1 MPYYNPN
8 LDDLLAFDGIRNF
21 TGGQA
26 SGLQSDTL
34 AENQVARMENMTL
47 SPRGQIETRYGFANF
62 NTTATSGTSSVGGL
76 FYFDTYNPEQLV
88 SIANGR
94 LHTIETSGI
103 ATTQPAT
110 LSWSSATSTWGLET
124 RKWANGFDNA
134 ASNSVNMA
142 QFNNLLYLVDGSS
155 PLYVWDGNTAK
166 IQGGKLRSI
175 TVTSGGTGYTTAT
188 ASVGGPQL
196 GGTYPTIAQTSVA
209 GGAVTGVTVSNG
221 GAGYSS
227 SPSVIISGDG
237 SGATATAR
245 VSPPPTAMRLL
256 AVVGNRLI
264 GVGSGQNRNTIYAS
278 DILDASVWDDANS
291 IIVGGDDGDEI
302 TAIIPFYA
310 NRLIVFKKSKIFQVT
325 IPPDMTSA
333 SDWVV
338 EIISTTVGCAAERT
352 AVQVNSDIFFLST
365 DGIRTVKRSAAD
377 DFTTVGLPISEIVK
391 DVIANINLTSIGNST
406 AIFHDNRY
414 LVAFPTGS
422 NDSNDTILV
431 YNTILNAFEGTWT
444 PDVLQFCQTNFASL
458 GKRLMAKGYTGIIT
472 QYNGY
477 KPVTSVLSSDYQDSG
492 SDYASFIRT
501 RDMNFGDPFGF
512 KHGSHYEIIFDK
524 SFANDVDVS
533 IQRETDTG
541 DISSEPNLNVASASL
556 TLPFVLPASL
566 PLSTNR
572 RLASDLRKYD
582 KWRTLNISISCEAGQ
597 FAVRQ
602 ISAAA
607 NPDTIQ
613 VEKTV

>member
-8 LDDLLAFDGIRNF
+8 LDDLLAFDGIRSF
-21 TGGQA
+21 VGGQA
-26 SGLQSDTL
+26 SGLQSDNL
-34 AENQVARMENMTL
+34 AENQVSRLENMTL
-47 SPRGQIETRYGFANF
+47 SPKGQIETRYGFANF
-62 NTTATSGTSSVGGL
+62 STTATSGTSSVGGL
-76 FYFDTYNPEQLV
+76 FYFDTYNLEQLV
-88 SIANGR
+88 SVANGR

-103 ATTQPAT
+103 PTTHPAATA
-110 LSWSSATSTWGLET
+110 WSSATSTWGSET
-124 RKWANGFDNA
+124 RRWGSGFDNT
-134 ASNSVNMA
+134 ASFSVNMV
-142 QFNNLLYLVDGSS
+142 QFNNLLYFVDGNS
-155 PLYVWDGNTAK
+155 PLHVWDGNIVK
-166 IQGGKLRSI
+166 RQGGKLRSI
-175 TVTSGGTGYTTAT
+175 TITSGGTGHTTAT
-188 ASVGGPQL
+188 ASVAGPDL
-196 GGTYPTIAQTSVA
+196 GGTNPIIAQVSVS
-209 GGAVTGVTVSNG
+209 GGAVTGVTVSDG
-221 GAGYSS
+221 GDGYSA
-227 SPSVIISGDG
+227 SPTVTITGDG
-237 SGATATAR
+237 NGTTATAR

-264 GVGSGQNRNTIYAS
+264 GVGSGQNRNTVYAS

-302 TAIIPFYA
+302 TAIVPFYS
-310 NRLIVFKKSKIFQVT
+310 NRLIVFKKSKIFQIT

-333 SDWVV
+333 SDWTV

-365 DGIRTVKRSAAD
+365 DGIRTVNRSAAD

-391 DVIANINLTSIGNST
+391 DVIADINLPAISNAV

-458 GKRLMAKGYTGIIT
+458 GKRLMAKGYTGVIT

-477 KPVTSVLSSDYQDSG
+477 KPVTSLLSSDYQDSG
-492 SDYASFIRT
+492 SDYSSLIRT

-512 KHGSHYEIIFDK
+512 KHGSHYEIIFDR
-524 SFANDVDVS
+524 SFSNDVDVS
-533 IQRETDTG
+533 IQRDTDTG
-541 DISSEPNLNVASASL
+541 DISSEPNLNIASAAL

-602 ISAAA
+602 IAAAA
-607 NPDTIQ
+607 NPDT
-613 VEKTV
+613 VEVQKTV

>member
-1 MPYYNPN
+1 MYYNPN
-8 LDDLLAFDGIRNF
+8 LDDLLAFDGIRSF
-21 TGGQA
+21 VGGQA
-26 SGLQSDTL
+26 SGLQSDNL
-34 AENQVARMENMTL
+34 SENQVSRLENMTL
-47 SPRGQIETRYGFANF
+47 SPKGQIETRYGFSNF
-62 NTTATSGTSSVGGL
+62 CTTATSGTSSVGGL
-76 FYFDTYNPEQLV
+76 FYFDTYNLEQLV
-88 SIANGR
+88 SVANGR

-103 ATTQPAT
+103 STTHPAATA
-110 LSWSSATSTWGLET
+110 WSSATLTWGSET
-124 RKWANGFDNA
+124 RRWGSGFDNT
-134 ASNSVNMA
+134 SSFSVNMV
-142 QFNNLLYLVDGSS
+142 QFNNLLYFVDGNS
-155 PLYVWDGNTAK
+155 PLHVWDGSIVK
-166 IQGGKLRSI
+166 RQGGKLRSI
-175 TVTSGGTGYTTAT
+175 TITSGGTGHTTAT
-188 ASVGGPQL
+188 ASVGGPDL
-196 GGTYPTIAQTSVA
+196 GGTNPIIAQVSVS
-209 GGAVTGVTVSNG
+209 GGAVTGVTVSDG
-221 GAGYSS
+221 GDGYSA
-227 SPSVIISGDG
+227 SPTVTITGNG
-237 SGATATAR
+237 NGTTATAR

-264 GVGSGQNRNTIYAS
+264 GVGSGQNRNTVYAS

-302 TAIIPFYA
+302 TAIVPFYS

-338 EIISTTVGCAAERT
+338 EVISTTVGCAAERT

-365 DGIRTVKRSAAD
+365 DGIRTVNRSAAD

-391 DVIANINLTSIGNST
+391 DVIADINLP
-406 AIFHDNRY
+406 AISNAVAVFHDNRY

-458 GKRLMAKGYTGIIT
+458 GKRLMAKGYTGVIT

-477 KPVTSVLSSDYQDSG
+477 KPVTSLLSSDYQDGG
-492 SDYASFIRT
+492 SDYSSFIRT

-512 KHGSHYEIIFDK
+512 KHGSHYEIIFDR
-524 SFANDVDVS
+524 SFSNDVDVS
-533 IQRETDTG
+533 IQRDTDTG
-541 DISSEPNLNVASASL
+541 DISSEPNLNIASVAL
-556 TLPFVLPASL
+556 TLPFTLPAIL

-572 RLASDLRKYD
+572 RLASDLRKFG

-607 NPDTIQ
+607 NPDTVQ

>member
-26 SGLQSDTL
+26 SGLQSDSL

-47 SPRGQIETRYGFANF
+47 SPKGQIETRYGFSNF
-62 NTTATSGTSSVGGL
+62 CTTATSGTSSVGGIA
-76 FYFDTYNPEQLV
+76 YFDTYNLEQLV
-88 SIANGR
+88 TVANGR
-94 LHTIETSGI
+94 LSTIESSGV
-103 ATTQPAT
+103 ATQQPAAT
-110 LSWSSATSTWGLET
+110 AWSSATSTWGSET
-124 RKWANGFDNA
+124 RKWASGFDNT
-134 ASNSVNMA
+134 ASFSVNMA
-142 QFNNLLYLVDGSS
+142 QFNNLLYFVDGNN
-155 PLYVWDGNTAK
+155 PLYVWDGEVVK
-166 IQGGKLRSI
+166 RQGGKIRSI
-175 TVTSGGTGYTTAT
+175 TVTNGGSGYTS
-188 ASVGGPQL
+188 ASTIVGGPQL
-196 GGTYPTIAQTSVA
+196 SGTHPSTPIVSISGGVITGITIAD
-209 GGAVTGVTVSNG
+209 GGI
-221 GAGYSS
+221 GYSS
-227 SPSVIISGDG
+227 FPTVTITGDG

-278 DILDASVWDDANS
+278 DLLDASVWDDANS
-291 IIVGGDDGDEI
+291 IVIGGDDGDEI
-302 TAIIPFYA
+302 TAIVPFYS
-310 NRLIVFKKSKIFQVT
+310 NRLVVFKKSKVFQIT

-333 SDWVV
+333 ADWLV
-338 EIISTTVGCAAERT
+338 EVLTTTTGCAAERT
-352 AVQVNSDIFFLST
+352 ALQVNSDIFFLST
-365 DGIRTVKRSAAD
+365 DGIRTITRSVAD

-391 DVIANINLTSIGNST
+391 DVIANINLSAIGNAT

-414 LVAFPTGS
+414 FLSIPTES
-422 NDSNDTILV
+422 SDTNDTILV

-477 KPVTSVLSSDYQDSG
+477 KPTTSILSTDYQDAG
-492 SDYASFIRT
+492 ADYASFVRT

-512 KHGSHYEIIFDK
+512 KHGSHYEVIFDR
-524 SFANDVDVS
+524 SFSNDIDIS
-533 IQRETDTG
+533 IQRDSDTG
-541 DISSEPNLNVASASL
+541 DISSEPNVNVASAAL
-556 TLPFVLPASL
+556 TLPFQLPAVL

-582 KWRTLNISISCEAGQ
+582 KWRTLNISINCEAGQ
-597 FAVRQ
+597 FSVRQ

>member
-1 MPYYNPN
+1 VPYYNPN

-47 SPRGQIETRYGFANF
+47 SPKGQIETRYGFANF
-62 NTTATSGTSSVGGL
+62 NTTATSSTSSVGGL
-76 FYFDTYNPEQLV
+76 FYFDTYNLEQLV
-88 SIANGR
+88 SVANGR

-124 RKWANGFDNA
+124 RKWANSFDNA

-166 IQGGKLRSI
+166 RQGGKLRSI

-209 GGAVTGVTVSNG
+209 GGAVTGVTVSDG

-227 SPSVIISGDG
+227 SPSVVISGDG

-302 TAIIPFYA
+302 TAIVPFYA

-391 DVIANINLTSIGNST
+391 DVIANINPPSIGNST

-422 NDSNDTILV
+422 NDFNDTILV

-477 KPVTSVLSSDYQDSG
+477 KPVTSLLATDYQDGG
-492 SDYASFIRT
+492 SDYTSSIRT

-512 KHGSHYEIIFDK
+512 KHGSHYEIIFDR
-524 SFANDVDVS
+524 SFATDVDVS

-541 DISSEPNLNVASASL
+541 DVSSEPNLNVSSASL
-556 TLPFVLPASL
+556 TLPFVLPAVL

-572 RLASDLRKYD
+572 KLASDLRKYD
-582 KWRTLNISISCEAGQ
+582 KWRTLNISITCEAGQ